1 MIVRK
6 RRPRKGAYLE
16 KFLENM
22 KRPLDKI
29 TNYQLELVKDKVC
42 AAIADAVARSYEI
55 RKSYK
60 SAFTSDLDTLFE
72 RVDVA
77 ETVGD
82 IKSICSQLVSKYKE
96 VGGDLACKTLK
107 EFLQKIEKDT
117 LTSVKGVI
125 YYKSEFES
133 KRKEK

>member
-1 MIVRK
+1 
-6 RRPRKGAYLE
+6 
-16 KFLENM
+16 M

-55 RKSYK
+55 KK
-60 SAFTSDLDTLFE
+60 NHKQAFISDLDALFE
-72 RVDVA
+72 RVNVA

-82 IKSICSQLVSKYKE
+82 ITRIISQLVSKYRE
-96 VGGDLACKTLK
+96 VGGDIACKMLK
-107 EFLQKIEKDT
+107 EFLKKIEKEP
-117 LTSVKGVI
+117 LTKKDNIV
-125 YYKSEFES
+125 YYISELRE

>member
-1 MIVRK
+1 M
-6 RRPRKGAYLE
+6 
-16 KFLENM
+16 
-22 KRPLDKI
+22 
-29 TNYQLELVKDKVC
+29 THYQLELVKDKVC
-42 AAIADAVARSYEI
+42 AAIADAVACSFEI
-55 RKSYK
+55 KGSYK
-60 SAFTSDLDTLFE
+60 SAFIADLDALWE

-82 IKSICSQLVSKYKE
+82 ITRICAQLIAKYNE
-96 VGGDLACKTLK
+96 VGGDLACKQLK

-117 LTSVKGVI
+117 LTSVKGII

>member
-1 MIVRK
+1 
-6 RRPRKGAYLE
+6 
-16 KFLENM
+16 M

-42 AAIADAVARSYEI
+42 AAIADAVACSYEI
-55 RKSYK
+55 RNSYK
-60 SAFTSDLDTLFE
+60 SAFISDLNALFE

-77 ETVGD
+77 DNIGD
-82 IKSICSQLVSKYKE
+82 ITGICSQLIAKYNE
-96 VGGDLACKTLK
+96 VGGDLACKVLK

-117 LTSVKGVI
+117 LTSRDGIV

-133 KRKEK
+133 KKKRK

>member
-1 MIVRK
+1 
-6 RRPRKGAYLE
+6 
-16 KFLENM
+16 M

-55 RKSYK
+55 KRNYK
-60 SAFTSDLDTLFE
+60 GAFISDLNALFE
-72 RVDVA
+72 RVDTA
-77 ETVGD
+77 ESVGD
-82 IKSICSQLVSKYKE
+82 ITNICSQLVSKYSE
-96 VGGDLACKTLK
+96 VGGDLACKMLK

-117 LTSVKGVI
+117 LTSRDGIV

-133 KRKEK
+133 KRKRK

>member
-1 MIVRK
+1 
-6 RRPRKGAYLE
+6 
-16 KFLENM
+16 M

-29 TNYQLELVKDKVC
+29 THYQLELVKDKVC

-55 RKSYK
+55 KVNYK
-60 SAFTSDLDTLFE
+60 SAFTNDLNTLFE
-72 RVDVA
+72 RVDDA
-77 ETVGD
+77 ENVGD
-82 IKSICSQLVSKYKE
+82 ITHICAQLIAKYKE
-96 VGGDLACKTLK
+96 VGGDLACKQLK
-107 EFLQKIEKDT
+107 EFLEKIKKDT

>member
-1 MIVRK
+1 
-6 RRPRKGAYLE
+6 
-16 KFLENM
+16 M

-55 RKSYK
+55 KKSHK
-60 SAFTSDLDTLFE
+60 SAFTSDLDALWE
-72 RVDVA
+72 RVDA
-77 ETVGD
+77 SETVGD
-82 IKSICSQLVSKYKE
+82 ITRSISPLIAKYRE
-96 VGGDLACKTLK
+96 VGGDLACKQLK

-117 LTSVKGVI
+117 LTSRDGIV

-133 KRKEK
+133 KKKRK